1 MARKSLAVL
10 NEMLFEQLEALSSQE
25 LKGSALDDEVKRTD
39 SMVQVAGTLINS
51 SELMYKAAKL
61 REESMD
67 AALKL
72 PSVLIE

>member
-1 MARKSLAVL
+1 MARKSLADL

-25 LKGSALDDEVKRTD
+25 LKGSALDDEVKCTD